1 MEYVM
6 KQNKNENTIFSNL
19 TPALITQIIVDKNKN
34 SPAIM
39 EMNSAD
45 KYFDGHNEKIEG
57 KTRVYFDKDR
67 NPHDNPNANNSKIK
81 GNFLRMLVQQKQDY
95 GFAKTFILKL
105 STEEQEEIDITEDEY
120 GKAWK
125 KFLDDSLFKLS
136 YILAGQA
143 VNHGI
148 AWCYIWIDENGEL
161 QVKDVPSQLIYP
173 IWKDRQHT
181 KLDRLVYNYIIEKY
195 KGSINP
201 TLEEYAEYWSDSERI
216 LFDVNNGYVEIPLI
230 QDDSGTSIH
239 SHMIAGDNEEVSWD
253 KIPFICFKATDDEKT
268 LLSFIKE
275 QIDSYDILSS
285 KSVDGLV
292 DDLDP
297 TLVIKGISPDVN
309 DLLEARELAKMTR
322 TISLDTDGDANY
334 IQAQTAIDA
343 HLKEL
348 ESLRHDIIKFGYGVD
363 YEDARFGGNPNQLVI
378 KSLYQNMDTYV
389 DGLERHFQDFIND
402 LKFFFDKWYEL
413 TGKGNFEDSKK
424 YKILIKLDRSMMINQ
439 SALIDDTVK
448 LAGTGISKKTQ
459 LEFNP
464 VVQDVELELERI
476 EEEQKQAQDNDLFNF
491 AQKTNIENG
500 GEYQPEEKAEENKLE
515 E

>member
-1 MEYVM
+1 ME
-6 KQNKNENTIFSNL
+6 QEKNINTIFGANL
-19 TPALITQIIVDKNKN
+19 APALITQIIVSKNKN

-39 EMNSAD
+39 DMISAD
-45 KYFDGHNEKIEG
+45 KYFDGHNEKIDA

-67 NPHDNPNANNSKIK
+67 QPIENPNANNAKVKS
-81 GNFLRMLVQQKQDY
+81 NFLRMLVQQKQDY

-105 STEEQEEIDITEDEY
+105 STDEQEEIDITENEY
-120 GKAWK
+120 GKTWK
-125 KFLDDSLFKLS
+125 KFLDDTLFKLS
-136 YILAGQA
+136 YIIAGQA

-148 AWCYIWIDENGEL
+148 AWNYIWIDENGEL
-161 QVKDVPSQLIYP
+161 QIKDVPSNLIYP
-173 IWKDRQHT
+173 VWQDRQHT
-181 KLDRLVYNYIIEKY
+181 KLDKLVYNYMVEKY
-195 KGSINP
+195 KDSINP
-201 TLEEYAEYWSDSERI
+201 TNEEYAEYWSDDERI
-216 LFDVNNGYVEIPLI
+216 LFDVTNGYTEVPIITDEGGIP
-230 QDDSGTSIH
+230 IH
-239 SHMIAGDNEEVSWD
+239 SHMVAKNEENVEGVSWG

-275 QIDSYDILSS
+275 QIDSYDVLSS
-285 KSVDGLV
+285 KSIDGLV

-297 TLVIKGISPDVN
+297 ILVLKGISPDVR

-322 TISLDTDGDANY
+322 TVSLDSDGDANY

-348 ESLRHDIIKFGYGVD
+348 EALRHDIIKFGYGVD

-378 KSLYQNMDTYV
+378 KSLYQNLDTYT
-389 DGLERHFQDFIND
+389 DGLERHFQDFVND
-402 LKFFFDKWYEL
+402 LKYFFDKWYEL
-413 TGKGNFEDSKK
+413 TGKGSFEECDK

-448 LAGTGISKKTQ
+448 LAGTGVSKKTQ

-464 VVQDVELELERI
+464 VVQDVDLELERI
-476 EEEQKQAQDNDLFNF
+476 KEEQKENQDNDLFNF
-491 AQKTNIENG
+491 AQRTNIENG
-500 GEYQPEEKAEENKLE
+500 GEYQPEENKTEEGE